1 MMLSACSTATY
12 AFLPQGQE
20 LARKMY
26 PAIVMDTTSQKRY
39 GDFLRGVL
47 SAEGGVSVEN
57 FEQTLDLIDA
67 QYGSLTA
74 YLEKALGFSAA
85 EQEKMKQKYLK

>member
-1 MMLSACSTATY
+1 MMLSACSTPLKDRTIPFEKIENAREKGGGE
-12 AFLPQGQE
+12 PE
-20 LARKMY
+20 LAFVRAM
-26 PAIVMDTTSQKRY
+26 V
-39 GDFLRGVL
+39 
-47 SAEGGVSVEN
+47 GVSVEN